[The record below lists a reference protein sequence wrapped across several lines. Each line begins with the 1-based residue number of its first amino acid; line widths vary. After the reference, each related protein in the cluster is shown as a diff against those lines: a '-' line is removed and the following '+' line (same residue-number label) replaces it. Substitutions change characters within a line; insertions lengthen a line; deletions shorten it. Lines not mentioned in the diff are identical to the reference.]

1 MKSAWFILDLKVRR
15 LGTWQTSNLCVPG
28 WNLISGPTIWF
39 DQLKLYSWLNVV
51 DAGPFHQPTYK
62 SHQSLLSESESV
74 GQFGPTYLRWPK
86 DWSIEDMPAKMSRA
100 SCPMRAAEAAAVRA
114 SLTCFLAPVLSHE
127 SCITLSSFALLWQ
140 KPLHTSRWNPNSGG
154 GRIRKVSPVRMRGM
168 KLKIELS
175 FKVSWETSKWN
186 NANHIDIASNHE
198 TDPSLFLQIIKQIGS
213 RFTTYTSQ
221 DFLLLRK
228 WSMRIL

>member
-1 MKSAWFILDLKVRR
+1 M
-15 LGTWQTSNLCVPG
+15 
-28 WNLISGPTIWF
+28 
-39 DQLKLYSWLNVV
+39 V

-175 FKVSWETSKWN
+175 FKVSWETCKQS
-186 NANHIDIASNHE
+186 H
-198 TDPSLFLQIIKQIGS
+198 QITKLIQVSFCKSSGRGS

-221 DFLLLRK
+221 HFLLLRK

>member
-74 GQFGPTYLRWPK
+74 GQSGPTYLRWPK

-114 SLTCFLAPVLSHE
+114 SLTCFLAAVLSHE
-127 SCITLSSFALLWQ
+127 SCITVSSFALLWQ
-140 KPLHTSRWNPNSGG
+140 KPLHR
-154 GRIRKVSPVRMRGM
+154 
-168 KLKIELS
+168 LKSQLRRRQDKEG
-175 FKVSWETSKWN
+175 EPRQN
-186 NANHIDIASNHE
+186 ERHE
-198 TDPSLFLQIIKQIGS
+198 TQNRTQLQSELGDVFSQCKPYWHRIKSPNWSKSSGRGS
-213 RFTTYTSQ
+213 RFTTYTTYTSQ
-221 DFLLLRK
+221 HFLLLRK